1 MDLVVNFAFAVYLQ
15 YSIGFDIGFTG
26 LVCGVFDGA
35 ELIGS
40 SDFREGKGEGR
51 GDILC
56 RPRVFGVLVPVDDR
70 KVGVDGLSKDDTG
83 NKGGSCCH
91 QSITDNSERVT
102 SGDNVINEDDGLTL
116 EGLLINNEIA
126 GLYSTAASLA
136 LLLPGVFTSD
146 RDSIIYDGDF
156 WKMIVKILSEVAVT
170 PVVLD
175 LVAYRGWH
183 KGDNPRCLIRMVGY
197 DSIDNPFKMMT

>member
-1 MDLVVNFAFAVYLQ
+1 MSVGLVFRV
-15 YSIGFDIGFTG
+15 DIG
-26 LVCGVFDGA
+26 LVGMD
-35 ELIGS
+35 S
-40 SDFREGKGEGR
+40 H
-51 GDILC
+51 
-56 RPRVFGVLVPVDDR
+56 
-70 KVGVDGLSKDDTG
+70 SKDDTG

-91 QSITDNSERVT
+91 QGISNGTERVT
-102 SGDNVINEDDGLTL
+102 SGDNVINEDDGLTS
-116 EGLLINNEIA
+116 EGLLIDNEVA

-146 RDSIIYDGDF
+146 RDSIIDDGDF

-183 KGDNPRCLIRMVGY
+183 KGDNPRCLIRMAGY
-197 DSIDNPFKMMT
+197 DSIDDSFKMLT